1 MLAFL
6 GQRHEF
12 PYVRCYGFMFQICHG
27 GISVGTALRAF
38 GSSGD
43 QTFVFGLQ
51 FHSGNPFYFS
61 YYEFSR
67 MDFLTALVV
76 MNIICPPRKRRI

>member
-1 MLAFL
+1 
-6 GQRHEF
+6 
-12 PYVRCYGFMFQICHG
+12 MFEICHG

-38 GSSGD
+38 GLSGD
-43 QTFVFGLQ
+43 QTFCIWIAIPQWQSFI
-51 FHSGNPFYFS
+51 FP

-76 MNIICPPRKRRI
+76 MNIICPPRKRRILIQHSYTLL

>member
-1 MLAFL
+1 MSDIM
-6 GQRHEF
+6 
-12 PYVRCYGFMFQICHG
+12 VFMFQIGHE

-38 GSSGD
+38 GLSGD

-51 FHSGNPFYFS
+51 FRSGSPLFP

-76 MNIICPPRKRRI
+76 MNIICPPRKRRNLIQHRYTLF

>member
-1 MLAFL
+1 MLPFL
-6 GQRHEF
+6 YQSTNF
-12 PYVRCYGFMFQICHG
+12 LCQMLWYVSDLPWRNFRRY
-27 GISVGTALRAF
+27 RAK
-38 GSSGD
+38 
-43 QTFVFGLQ
+43 GLWFKWRPNVCIWIAIPQ
-51 FHSGNPFYFS
+51 WQSFYFS